1 VISKIDP
8 DFRKCF
14 RGLPKEIKI
23 KAKQKYKDWKNNPN
37 DPLLKFKSVHPKFPL
52 WSVSISYHWRALG
65 LRDGNTISWFWIGS
79 HEDYNK
85 IKKSSRANKSRQNT

>member
-14 RGLPKEIKI
+14 KALPKGIQA
-23 KAKQKYKDWKNNPN
+23 KAKQKYREWKKDPNN
-37 DPLLKFKSVHPKFPL
+37 PLLKFKPVHPSLPL

-65 LRDGNTISWFWIGS
+65 LRNQNTISWFWIGS

-85 IKKSSRANKSRQNT
+85 IKKSSRAKKAKLIK